1 MLIKIL
7 VGFLAIIGGLVLL
20 AVIALIVG
28 YFVFAYRMRKK
39 IRSYLDAN
47 FDRTIGF
54 DDSSDHGN
62 FGDEND
68 WEFSNMEIPPMVI
81 ELVHKEGVS
90 WSNHKEVEKVLEKAS
105 RSLTR
110 SGFRYVGDFCV
121 RGEDDKLKRF
131 FMDVQ
136 GQMMAVILYSPE
148 LPEPY
153 VEFLFEKKLGGFV
166 QVHNYPSQVYFAPH
180 GVLECQHIDKRIS
193 ENVRIIT
200 KMLGIATKRMEQ
212 HPAKPVIDEDVPR
225 RYERFYADEMAWRIR
240 RGGLNRDE
248 IVEVFKAEGLEIDE
262 EMINKVRDKW
272 QFAIESFL
280 IEQSRR
286 AAEQDDDGREV
297 LAVHDGSNK
306 SFLVDRLDGFLDAV
320 SDGLD
325 DIKDFDADRL
335 RSELQQLLN
344 RFSPR
349 EAISRF
355 RAILPQPIR
364 YSLIDQIK
372 KPIETDLYLLPDWD

>member
-7 VGFLAIIGGLVLL
+7 VGFLAIIGGLVVLV
-20 AVIALIVG
+20 VIALFVG

-47 FDRTIGF
+47 FDRTIRG

-62 FGDEND
+62 FYADDG
-68 WEFSNMEIPPMVI
+68 WEFSDVEIPPMVI
-81 ELVHKEGVS
+81 HLVQKEGVS
-90 WSNHKEVEKVLEKAS
+90 WSRDKDVEKVLEKAT
-105 RSLTR
+105 RSLSR
-110 SGFRYVGDFCV
+110 AGFKVVGDFCV

-131 FMDVQ
+131 FSDAQ

-153 VEFLFEKKLGGFV
+153 VEFLFEKKVGGFV
-166 QVHNYPSQVYFAPH
+166 QVHNYPSNVYFAPH
-180 GVLECQHIDKRIS
+180 GMLECQHIDKRIS
-193 ENVRIIT
+193 ENVRVVS
-200 KMLGIATKRMEQ
+200 KMLGIALKLIEQ
-212 HPAKPVIDEDVPR
+212 NPAKPVLVEDVPR

-240 RGGLNRDE
+240 KGGLDRDE

-262 EMINKVRDKW
+262 EKINKVRNKW

-286 AAEQDDDGREV
+286 AAEQDDDGHEV

-306 SFLVDRLDGFLDAV
+306 SFLIDRLDGFLDAV
-320 SDGLD
+320 ADGLED
-325 DIKDFDADRL
+325 MKEIDAERL
-335 RSELQQLLN
+335 RGELNQLLN

-355 RAILPQPIR
+355 RAILPQSIR

-372 KPIETDLYLLPDWD
+372 KPIETDLYLMPDWD